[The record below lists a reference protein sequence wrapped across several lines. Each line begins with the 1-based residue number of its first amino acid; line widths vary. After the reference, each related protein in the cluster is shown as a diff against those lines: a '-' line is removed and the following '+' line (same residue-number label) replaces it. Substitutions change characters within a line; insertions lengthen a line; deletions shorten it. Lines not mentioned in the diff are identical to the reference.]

1 MKNKSSNNFSDG
13 FFITFEGIEG
23 AGKSTLIEF
32 IEKFLLEKGCRVIKT
47 REPGGTKIGEQIRE
61 ILLNN
66 KNYIEDDAELLLMF
80 AARAQ
85 HIKEVI
91 FPALESKHIVLCDR
105 FTDASY
111 AYQGGGR
118 GIEASR
124 INLLE
129 KWVQGDLTPD
139 LTMLLDL
146 DVNVGMKRTV
156 NRGKTDR
163 FESEDSVFFEKIREC
178 YLEIAE
184 DNPQRFRIINAE
196 KPIES
201 VKEQAIVILKDY
213 L

>member
-1 MKNKSSNNFSDG
+1 
-13 FFITFEGIEG
+13 
-23 AGKSTLIEF
+23 
-32 IEKFLLEKGCRVIKT
+32 
-47 REPGGTKIGEQIRE
+47 
-61 ILLNN
+61 
-66 KNYIEDDAELLLMF
+66 MF

-118 GIEASR
+118 GIEATK
-124 INLLE
+124 IKLLE
-129 KWVQGDLTPD
+129 ELTGDLTPD

-201 VKEQAIVILKDY
+201 VKEQAIIILKDY

>member
-139 LTMLLDL
+139 LTILLDL

-201 VKEQAIVILKDY
+201 VKEQAIIILKDY

>member
-118 GIEASR
+118 GIEATK
-124 INLLE
+124 IKLLE
-129 KWVQGDLTPD
+129 KLTGDLTPD
-139 LTMLLDL
+139 LTILLDL

-201 VKEQAIVILKDY
+201 VKEQAIIILKDY

>member
-118 GIEASR
+118 GIEVTK
-124 INLLE
+124 IKLLE
-129 KWVQGDLTPD
+129 ELTGDLTPD

-201 VKEQAIVILKDY
+201 VKEQAIIILKDY

>member
-118 GIEASR
+118 GIEATK
-124 INLLE
+124 IKLLE
-129 KWVQGDLTPD
+129 KLTGDLTPD
-139 LTMLLDL
+139 LTILLDL

-196 KPIES
+196 KSIER
-201 VKEQAIVILKDY
+201 VKEQAIIILKDY

>member
-66 KNYIEDDAELLLMF
+66 KNYIEDDTELLLMF

-91 FPALESKHIVLCDR
+91 LPALESKHVVLCDR

-118 GIEASR
+118 GIEATK
-124 INLLE
+124 IKLLKE
-129 KWVQGDLTPD
+129 LTGDLTPD
-139 LTMLLDL
+139 LTILLDL

-163 FESEDSVFFEKIREC
+163 FESEGSVFFEKIREC
-178 YLEIAE
+178 YLEIAD

-196 KPIES
+196 KSIES
-201 VKEQAIVILKDY
+201 VKEQAIIILKDY

>member
-91 FPALESKHIVLCDR
+91 FPALESKHIVLSDR

-118 GIEASR
+118 GIEVTK
-124 INLLE
+124 IKLLE
-129 KWVQGDLTPD
+129 ELTGDLTPD

-201 VKEQAIVILKDY
+201 VKEQAIIILKDY

>member
-118 GIEASR
+118 GIEATK
-124 INLLE
+124 IKLLE
-129 KWVQGDLTPD
+129 KLTGDLTPD
-139 LTMLLDL
+139 LTILLDL

>member
-118 GIEASR
+118 GIEATK
-124 INLLE
+124 IKLLE
-129 KWVQGDLTPD
+129 ELTGDLTPD
-139 LTMLLDL
+139 LTILLDL

-184 DNPQRFRIINAE
+184 DNPQRFRIINVE

-201 VKEQAIVILKDY
+201 VKEQAIIILKDY

>member
-32 IEKFLLEKGCRVIKT
+32 IEKFLLEKGYRVIKT

-118 GIEASR
+118 GIEVTK
-124 INLLE
+124 IKLLE
-129 KWVQGDLTPD
+129 ELTGDLTPD

-201 VKEQAIVILKDY
+201 VKEQAIIILKDY